1 MSRRLLVRPE
11 AETDLSAAF
20 VWYES
25 RRSKLGDEFLAE
37 VEDCF
42 ARIAEL
48 PESFPQLHGRY
59 RRALMRRFPYKIF
72 YVIEPE
78 FISVVAVLHGA
89 RHPTRWRSRS
99 PQ

>member
-1 MSRRLLVRPE
+1 MIRRLVVRPE
-11 AETDLSAAF
+11 AETDLSTAY

-25 RRSKLGDEFLAE
+25 KRPRLGDEFLTEA
-37 VEDCF
+37 EDCF

-78 FISVVAVLHGA
+78 FISIVAVLHGA
-89 RHPTRWRSRS
+89 RHSIRWRSRS

>member
-1 MSRRLLVRPE
+1 MTLRLLVRPE
-11 AETDLSAAF
+11 AEADLSAAYG
-20 VWYES
+20 WYES
-25 RRSKLGDEFLAE
+25 KRLNLGNEFLAE

-48 PESFPQLHGRY
+48 PESFPQLYGRY
-59 RRALMRRFPYKIF
+59 RRALMRRFPYQIF
-72 YVIEPE
+72 YVIEPR

-89 RHPTRWRSRS
+89 RHPAQWRSRS